1 MPKSSGLY
9 IVRLLNEEP
18 MPVTRDPRHVDT
30 CARVTSAN
38 LIVGKAHNLEARR
51 KGFWRDLDAENVL
64 FEPLA
69 LVDTRY
75 LVFAKKSALASL
87 QEYRMAGTKGRD
99 IHWLEGISYED
110 AKARVFHALDE
121 AGIPYARVD

>member
-18 MPVTRDPRHVDT
+18 MPIDRDPRRVDT

-51 KGFWRDLDAENVL
+51 KNFWRDLDAENVL

-69 LVDTRY
+69 LVDAEC
-75 LVFAKKSALASL
+75 LVLAKKSALASL
-87 QEYRMAGTKGRD
+87 QEYRIAGTKGRD

-110 AKARVFHALDE
+110 AKARVFCALDE
-121 AGIPYARVD
+121 ASIPYRKP